1 MPTLERFGFT
11 PTETKVYEVLLRI
24 GASTGYAVS
33 KVAGLARANA
43 YQALDGLVRRGA
55 ARRSATIP
63 AKYAALAP
71 EAVVGELERGMRRD
85 LDTLQQSLRSL
96 PRDSAVAQTAVTM
109 LDDWAEF
116 ERSAVAAVSAAKDEV
131 LAVAG
136 PWAAGTLAAVAAA
149 TKRGLAV
156 RALSLGEPT
165 PPEIAVRV
173 VAAQDLVSYWS
184 GQPVIVVVDRGL
196 ALCGT
201 LTPEAGRGVMTTH
214 GALVPFLRHLLRREL
229 AGSPS

>member
-11 PTETKVYEVLLRI
+11 HTETKVYEVLLRL

-33 KVAGLARANA
+33 KEAGLARANT

-71 EAVVGELERGMRRD
+71 EAVVGELERGLRRD
-85 LDTLQQSLRSL
+85 LDSLQQALRTL
-96 PRDSAVAQTAVTM
+96 PRDAAVAQTAVTM
-109 LDDWAEF
+109 LDDWVEF
-116 ERSAVAAVSAAKDEV
+116 ERAAVAAVSTAKDEV

-136 PWAAGTLAAVAAA
+136 PWAAATLAAIAGA
-149 TKRGLAV
+149 TTRGLAV
-156 RALSLGEPT
+156 RALSLGEPA
-165 PPEIAVRV
+165 PPEVAVRV
-173 VAAQDLVSYWS
+173 VAEHELVTYWS
-184 GQPVIVVVDRGL
+184 GHPVIVVVDRGL

-201 LTPEAGRGVMTTH
+201 LTPEAGRGVLTTH
-214 GALVPFLRHLLRREL
+214 NALVPFLRHLLRREL
-229 AGSPS
+229 AASPP